1 MQKPVSM
8 VHYDFGTLFDMEFGQ
23 IQKTYVIAEFTC
35 TLPISPYPWVDEDTR
50 KTSVDIL
57 IHCAQMIMQVEKL
70 QL

>member
-1 MQKPVSM
+1 M
-8 VHYDFGTLFDMEFGQ
+8 HYDFGTLFDMEFGQ

-57 IHCAQMIMQVEKL
+57 IHCAQMIM
-70 QL
+70 